1 MLKSFNENKL
11 RYKLKKQHWNK
22 EKIDKYIKQLLDFII
37 SNDIINIEITFK
49 SE

>member
-22 EKIDKYIKQLLDFII
+22 EKIDKYIKELKKYNEKKKFI
-37 SNDIINIEITFK
+37 
-49 SE
+49 